1 VLSQSASSQQTNAA
15 ELSEGIP
22 HLATD
27 PKPEDRVTVKNVQ
40 PSGCY
45 PLRDGLKPGDVVR
58 LIEFNCGHWT
68 VELRDGRHTRIYML
82 NIDQIVLCALLF
94 H

>member
-1 VLSQSASSQQTNAA
+1 
-15 ELSEGIP
+15 
-22 HLATD
+22 
-27 PKPEDRVTVKNVQ
+27 VKNVQ

-68 VELRDGRHTRIYML
+68 VELRDGRHTRIYMVVGSFEFPSFSWCFGM
-82 NIDQIVLCALLF
+82 ITEIAQSAK
-94 H
+94 